1 MKTLQLLLPVT
12 VLLATS
18 MVTVCCDAMA
28 EVSPVAHSRMLSA
41 EAATLRETIDTRSG
55 VQLSSPSSP
64 WAGSSVFSQPPPI
77 GDCDDT
83 NPNIYPGAVEI
94 PGNGID
100 DNCNGLADEAP
111 DGTPS
116 TDTTDADGDGQS
128 VADGDCNDHKS
139 SVGHGFPEIV
149 GDLIDN
155 NCNGI
160 ADEDAQGNP
169 STDTVDHDGDGLPIS
184 NDRIFFG
191 GFEN

>member
-28 EVSPVAHSRMLSA
+28 EVSPVAHGRMLSA
-41 EAATLRETIDTRSG
+41 EAAARRQAIDTQSG
-55 VQLSSPSSP
+55 VQLRSSSSS
-64 WAGSSVFSQPPPI
+64 WTVSSVLSQPSPI

-116 TDTTDADGDGQS
+116 NDTSDADGDGQS
-128 VADGDCNDHKS
+128 VADGDCNDHNPT
-139 SVGHGFPEIV
+139 VGHGFQEIV

-169 STDTVDHDGDGLPIS
+169 SIDTVDHDGDGLPMS

-191 GFEN
+191 SFEN